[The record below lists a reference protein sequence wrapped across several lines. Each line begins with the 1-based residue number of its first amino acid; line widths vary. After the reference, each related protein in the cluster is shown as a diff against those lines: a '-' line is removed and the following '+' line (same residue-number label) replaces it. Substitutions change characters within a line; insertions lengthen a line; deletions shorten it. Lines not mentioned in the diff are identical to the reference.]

1 VLVSGNPGRL
11 RTRSQENV
19 VKLSNTPI
27 DIVHPA
33 LDRLLVPSPV
43 SERVSEG
50 HLFNSS
56 RSLKP
61 LVQVFGH
68 ATPLGV
74 HVEAVRVD
82 LAIRCP
88 FLVANTAVGAEPE
101 RFQQRRCPSPIGVQL
116 YGGPRVPWSTGVLS
130 FDTDQVTV
138 PVVGADS
145 GV

>member
-1 VLVSGNPGRL
+1 
-11 RTRSQENV
+11 
-19 VKLSNTPI
+19 
-27 DIVHPA
+27 
-33 LDRLLVPSPV
+33 V

-56 RSLKP
+56 WSLKP

-68 ATPLGV
+68 VTPLGV

-116 YGGPRVPWSTGVLS
+116 YVGQWLTWSTVALS
-130 FDTDQVTV
+130 IDTDHVAIRIV
-138 PVVGADS
+138 KADS
-145 GV
+145 GVRTCPCVIRQSRGDQVPGAGSAQYEVRQRLGK